1 MEKKLNVFKI
11 FNLVMDFVVRD
22 ELEREKEK
30 NQILQRIQFGKQY
43 FWIILS
49 LGYLR
54 GFAKYAAIILT
65 LL

>member
-43 FWIILS
+43 F
-49 LGYLR
+49 
-54 GFAKYAAIILT
+54 
-65 LL
+65 